1 MEDCDVERSLKNIY
15 QCLQN
20 LVGLHRQ
27 LLETVRLEKEALIS
41 ADLKNI
47 QDITFRKE
55 TLIAA
60 IHAEESERRRHV
72 AGLSVDWR
80 EPVRELTLSRIIER
94 VQGND
99 LRTGDLFR
107 SVLTTLTLLVQRIT
121 DQNAE
126 NSRMVEKSL
135 EHVANMKTNVLGE
148 AAKGSDTYAKS
159 GKKQGSASK
168 SRLVSKEV

>member
-1 MEDCDVERSLKNIY
+1 MERSLKNIY

-27 LLETVRLEKEALIS
+27 LLEAVRLEKDALIS
-41 ADLKNI
+41 ANLKTI

-55 TLIAA
+55 TLIAS
-60 IHAEESERRRHV
+60 IHAEESERKRHV
-72 AGLSVDWR
+72 AALSAEWR
-80 EPVRELTLSRIIER
+80 EPMRDLTLSRIIER
-94 VQGND
+94 VQGGD
-99 LRTGDLFR
+99 LKSADLFR
-107 SVLTTLTLLVQRIT
+107 SVLTTLSLLVQRIT
-121 DQNAE
+121 DQNGE

-135 EHVANMKTNVLGE
+135 EHVANMKANVLGE
-148 AAKGSDTYAKS
+148 AARGSDTYAKS